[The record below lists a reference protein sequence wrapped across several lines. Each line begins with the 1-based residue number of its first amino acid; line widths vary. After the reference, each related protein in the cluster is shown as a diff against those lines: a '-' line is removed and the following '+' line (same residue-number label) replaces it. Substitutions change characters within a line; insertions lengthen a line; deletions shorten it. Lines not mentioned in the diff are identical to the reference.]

1 VELNK
6 HCLRSSVKLLI
17 NKKRSDSNNI
27 VMNNPSAEGLPVVIE
42 SSDSFDS
49 GIKSSSRSPSL
60 TSIDRWPIFFS
71 SSRKARPERNFPKRK
86 LIIHFQCFVD
96 CKFNHS
102 LSTYHY
108 FIFTKPFVSQQQYS
122 CNSLFFQINLIS

>member
-1 VELNK
+1 
-6 HCLRSSVKLLI
+6 
-17 NKKRSDSNNI
+17 
-27 VMNNPSAEGLPVVIE
+27 MNNPSAEGLPVVIE

-102 LSTYHY
+102 LSTIILFLQNHSSLNNT
-108 FIFTKPFVSQQQYS
+108 IEMI
-122 CNSLFFQINLIS
+122 LFFSKSIE

>member
-1 VELNK
+1 
-6 HCLRSSVKLLI
+6 
-17 NKKRSDSNNI
+17 
-27 VMNNPSAEGLPVVIE
+27 MNNPSAEGLPVVIE

-86 LIIHFQCFVD
+86 LIIHFHCFVD

-102 LSTYHY
+102 LSTIILFLQNHSSLNYT
-108 FIFTKPFVSQQQYS
+108 IEMI
-122 CNSLFFQINLIS
+122 LFFSKSIE